1 MNRVIAARPE
11 GFSASRAARHMA
23 KKTTGIKIERG
34 SGNVFADLG
43 FPDPELE
50 RFKATLML
58 QIYRIITQRKLTQ
71 AQAGQVLGIRQPN
84 VSRLMRGSSGS
95 YSVERL
101 MEFLTALGHNVEVTI
116 TPTRRKHGAMSVVVA
131 A

>member
-1 MNRVIAARPE
+1 MAR
-11 GFSASRAARHMA
+11 
-23 KKTTGIKIERG
+23 KTTGIKIERG

-43 FPDPELE
+43 FTDPELE
-50 RFKATLML
+50 RFKATLVL
-58 QIYRIITQRKLTQ
+58 QIYRVITQRKLTQ
-71 AQAGQVLGIRQPN
+71 AQAGQVLGIKQPN

-101 MEFLTALGHNVEVTI
+101 MEFLTALGHNVEVKI
-116 TPTRRKHGAMSVVVA
+116 TPTRRKRGAMSVVVA

>member
-1 MNRVIAARPE
+1 
-11 GFSASRAARHMA
+11 MA
-23 KKTTGIKIERG
+23 KKTKRIDVERG

-50 RFKATLML
+50 QFKAMLML
-58 QIYRIITQRKLTQ
+58 QIFRIIKGRNLTQ
-71 AQAGQVLGIRQPN
+71 AQAGKALGIKQPN

-95 YSVERL
+95 YSVDRL
-101 MEFLTALGHNVEVTI
+101 MEFLTARGQNVEVTI
-116 TPTRRKHGAMSVVVA
+116 RPTRKKQGVMSVVVA

>member
-1 MNRVIAARPE
+1 MAR
-11 GFSASRAARHMA
+11 
-23 KKTTGIKIERG
+23 KTTANRTEAS

-50 RFKATLML
+50 QFKATLML
-58 QIYRIITQRKLTQ
+58 QIYRIIKGQKLTQ
-71 AQAGQVLGIRQPN
+71 TQAGRMLGIKQPN

-95 YSVERL
+95 YSVDRL
-101 MEFLTALGHNVEVTI
+101 IEFLTALGQNVEVTI
-116 TPTRRKHGAMSVVVA
+116 RPTRKKHGAMSVIVA

>member
-1 MNRVIAARPE
+1 MARKAHTQVEP
-11 GFSASRAARHMA
+11 S
-23 KKTTGIKIERG
+23 

-58 QIYRIITQRKLTQ
+58 QIYRIIKQRRLTQ
-71 AQAGQVLGIRQPN
+71 VQAGKVLGIRQPN
-84 VSRLMRGSSGS
+84 VSRLMRGSSGV

-101 MEFLTALGHNVEVTI
+101 IEFLTALGQNVEVVI
-116 TPTRRKHGAMSVVVA
+116 TPTRKKHGAMSVVVA

>member
-1 MNRVIAARPE
+1 MARKAA
-11 GFSASRAARHMA
+11 SD
-23 KKTTGIKIERG
+23 IEPG

-58 QIYRIITQRKLTQ
+58 QIYRIIKGRKLTQ
-71 AQAGQVLGIRQPN
+71 IEAGSVLGIKQPN

-95 YSVERL
+95 YSVDRL

-116 TPTRRKHGAMSVVVA
+116 RPTRKKHGAMSVTVA

>member
-1 MNRVIAARPE
+1 
-11 GFSASRAARHMA
+11 MA
-23 KKTTGIKIERG
+23 KKNGGMKVEPS

-50 RFKATLML
+50 LFKATLML
-58 QIYRIITQRKLTQ
+58 QIYRIIKARELSQVEAGKL
-71 AQAGQVLGIRQPN
+71 LGIKQPN

-95 YSVERL
+95 YSVDRL
-101 MEFLTALGHNVEVTI
+101 IEFLTALGQDVEVVI
-116 TPTRRKHGAMSVVVA
+116 KPTRRKHGEMSVVIA